1 MQEGIPITTIKSL
14 ALDSSFEFEVKRDDN
29 QIWKIKDGLSLV
41 VETSNEYEGILEYSI
56 PAISVDG
63 YIDLR
68 EDDLKTLES
77 TLKSQLGLDISIY
90 ALEQDDKLAPR
101 ALELKKILLD
111 VFERK

>member
-1 MQEGIPITTIKSL
+1 MQEGTTTIKTL
-14 ALDSSFEFEVKRDDN
+14 VLDSSFEFEVKRDDN

-41 VETSNEYEGILEYSI
+41 VETSNEYEGILEYNI

-101 ALELKKILLD
+101 ALEFKKILLD